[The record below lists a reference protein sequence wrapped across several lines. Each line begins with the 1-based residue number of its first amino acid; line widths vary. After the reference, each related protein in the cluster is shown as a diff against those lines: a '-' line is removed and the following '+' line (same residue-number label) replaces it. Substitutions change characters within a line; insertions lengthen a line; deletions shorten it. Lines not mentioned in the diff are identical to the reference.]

1 MTSPDSERC
10 PPTDD
15 GRCKGRPVR
24 QDCQA
29 HHAVTAVTRG
39 RAQPPQRSG
48 SCILDGA
55 VRSSAAGTR
64 VGSGDTHSNS
74 LQDKRAQRQGP
85 GTRTITEPGG
95 PTGLAVGPGLQPAG
109 HKGGRRQQGWGGGRG
124 DAQNKR
130 ASARTSTTEHNGPV
144 DPPGLESATRRLQ
157 RAITTKWSEG
167 AISGKWRVQRC
178 PDRQWVM

>member
-1 MTSPDSERC
+1 MTVGARAVPCARIAKPITPLRRLRVAARNLRNDPGHASLTEPCDHQPLAHGSARGT
-10 PPTDD
+10 PT
-15 GRCKGRPVR
+15 RTHCRTKG
-24 QDCQA
+24 
-29 HHAVTAVTRG
+29 H
-39 RAQPPQRSG
+39 
-48 SCILDGA
+48 
-55 VRSSAAGTR
+55 
-64 VGSGDTHSNS
+64 
-74 LQDKRAQRQGP
+74 KRQGP

-157 RAITTKWSEG
+157 RAITTKWSEV

>member
-1 MTSPDSERC
+1 MTSPYSERC

-29 HHAVTAVTRG
+29 HHAVAAVTRG

-74 LQDKRAQRQGP
+74 LQDKRAQEARAGHESHHRAGRFHRAGGWARATTGRAQG
-85 GTRTITEPGG
+85 RAQA
-95 PTGLAVGPGLQPAG
+95 TGRGWWERGCTKQKGQRPHLDHRAQLSSGPAG
-109 HKGGRRQQGWGGGRG
+109 IRTHN
-124 DAQNKR
+124 APV
-130 ASARTSTTEHNGPV
+130 AARDSNQV
-144 DPPGLESATRRLQ
+144 
-157 RAITTKWSEG
+157 I
-167 AISGKWRVQRC
+167 
-178 PDRQWVM
+178 

>member
-29 HHAVTAVTRG
+29 HHAVAAVTRG

-74 LQDKRAQRQGP
+74 LQDKRAQEAR
-85 GTRTITEPGG
+85 
-95 PTGLAVGPGLQPAG
+95 AG
-109 HKGGRRQQGWGGGRG
+109 HENHHRAGRFHRAGGRARAATGRAQGGVQATGRG
-124 DAQNKR
+124 VVGEGVHKAKGPAPAPR
-130 ASARTSTTEHNGPV
+130 PLSTTVQWTRRDSNPQRAG
-144 DPPGLESATRRLQ
+144 STRRLQ
-157 RAITTKWSEG
+157 RAILTK
-167 AISGKWRVQRC
+167 
-178 PDRQWVM
+178 